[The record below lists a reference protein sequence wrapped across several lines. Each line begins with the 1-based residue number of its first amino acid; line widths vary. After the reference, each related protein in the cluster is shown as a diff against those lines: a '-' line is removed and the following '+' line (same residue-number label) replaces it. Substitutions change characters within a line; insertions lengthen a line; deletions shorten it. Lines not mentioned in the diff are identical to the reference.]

1 MGFTKNWSEASE
13 KIFQNQ
19 RVPAKFECGILCGTR
34 TIIDSTFY
42 LADQSS
48 LHEVS
53 SLVRKL
59 HEYRR
64 WKFNLGIR
72 IVRGRGIATNRE
84 HVLCDCHPRWFEC
97 RRTPHE
103 SHIG

>member
-19 RVPAKFECGILCGTR
+19 RVPAKFECGILCETR
-34 TIIDSTFY
+34 TIINSTFHV
-42 LADQSS
+42 ADQSS
-48 LHEVS
+48 LHEVP
-53 SLVRKL
+53 SLLRKL
-59 HEYRR
+59 HEYR
-64 WKFNLGIR
+64 WIFHSGIR
-72 IVRGRGIATNRE
+72 IVSGSGIATNRE
-84 HVLCDCHPRWFEC
+84 HVLCDCHPGWSEC